1 MDEYEQ
7 ARLNRHNAPSW
18 KKKLAKEILAPRRK
32 LFKRRKV
39 YSPAVDYIWTGDLM
53 FMQKYS
59 RENNGYKYILII
71 LDVFSRYAWARPLKE
86 KTAPTTA
93 RAFQDIIQSSHPE
106 KLWCDRGT
114 EFTGA
119 AFKRLLR
126 QHNILLYHT
135 FNDVKASIAERF
147 IRTLR
152 RKIES
157 DYILTHSTVWYKI
170 LPELIREYN
179 TTYHRSIKMTPEEA
193 RMPRNFTRVYEN
205 LYPTRTQVEPS
216 KFQVGDKVRISRKK
230 QTFSKESH
238 GIWSEEIFEI
248 SKILT
253 TTPIVYKIKDLANEE
268 IKGTFYKE
276 QLQKTN
282 QNIYRIDRILRRRQG
297 KDGSEVL
304 VRWFNYP
311 SKFDSWEKEDV
322 IHRNDGNR

>member
-1 MDEYEQ
+1 MDEYEE
-7 ARLNRHNAPSW
+7 ARLNRHDAPPW
-18 KKKLAKEILAPRRK
+18 KRKLAKEILAPRRK
-32 LFKRRKV
+32 RFKRRKV

-53 FMQKYS
+53 FMQKYA
-59 RENNGYKYILII
+59 RENNGYKYILVV
-71 LDVFSRYAWARPLKE
+71 LDVFSRYAWARPLKD
-86 KTAPTTA
+86 KTAPVTA
-93 RAFQDIIQSSHPE
+93 RAFQDILLSSSPK
-106 KLWCDRGT
+106 KLWCDQGT

-126 QHNILLYHT
+126 EHNIILYHT

-170 LPELIREYN
+170 LPELIHEYN
-179 TTYHRSIKMTPEEA
+179 NTYHRSIKMTPEEA
-193 RMPRNFTRVYEN
+193 RMPRNFTTVYEN
-205 LYPTRTQVEPS
+205 LYPTRTRVETS
-216 KFQVGDKVRISRKK
+216 KFNVGDKVRITLKK
-230 QTFSKESH
+230 RTFEKEAH
-238 GIWSEEIFEI
+238 GNWTEEIFEI

-253 TTPIVYKIKDLANEE
+253 TNPIVYKIKDLADEE
-268 IKGTFYKE
+268 IQGTFYKE

-282 QNIYRIDRILRRRQG
+282 QCIYRIDRILQRRQG
-297 KDGSEVL
+297 QNGPEVL

-322 IHRNDGNR
+322 IHRNGNR